1 MFMSCRYQDILQGD
15 FFEDYFLLA
24 YKSLTWMLWSKTKC
38 GKVIQQYTYIR
49 HYGPSQV
56 PWIVKTDDDMIN
68 NIWKL
73 GALVEALKFQRW
85 SKTNDLVAFCVQA
98 L

>member
-1 MFMSCRYQDILQGD
+1 
-15 FFEDYFLLA
+15 
-24 YKSLTWMLWSKTKC
+24 MLWSKTKC

-49 HYGPSQV
+49 HCDPSQV

-85 SKTNDLVAFCVQA
+85 PKANDLVAFCVQA